1 MASTLALRALLGAGL
16 GLGALD
22 LAWIN
27 LGLAPQLITRGEAAI
42 PEPTPRL
49 PERVAVTPPAPVAEP
64 APRMRVEVIE
74 NDMPAPAA
82 APVAV
87 KTSVYFETRSARVDS
102 EARAT
107 LEHFVSRAGSA
118 GQFVLEGHADRRGDE
133 AVNREL
139 SKLRAQEVGEQ
150 LGRLGVSADRI
161 RIGFAG
167 EHAASSS
174 DELWR
179 DRRVDI
185 QITGGAR

>member
-16 GLGALD
+16 GLGAVD
-22 LAWIN
+22 VAWLN
-27 LGLAPQLITRGEAAI
+27 LGLAPQLITPGEAAI

-49 PERVAVTPPAPVAEP
+49 PERVAVAPRPAPVAETT
-64 APRMRVEVIE
+64 PRVQVEVIE
-74 NDMPAPAA
+74 NDMPAV
-82 APVAV
+82 PVPV
-87 KTSVYFETRSARVDS
+87 KTSVYFATRSARVDS
-102 EARAT
+102 DARAA

-118 GQFVLEGHADRRGDE
+118 GQFVLEGHADHRGDE
-133 AVNREL
+133 TLNREL
-139 SKLRAQEVGEQ
+139 SKQRAQEVGEQ

-167 EHAASSS
+167 EDAPSSN